1 MLWEH
6 KVICFSSTYEN
17 AKLVNI
23 TNCYPCKHLGF
34 LGPMLPPNLVSW
46 CRIGTVSD
54 FLENYFDLR
63 RNTIWCCEQSCI
75 FDLQRLV
82 TQTIR
87 NHLSLLHCIKLSAGI
102 GELLVAQAY
111 RSTQATV
118 FDNCKRSWH
127 MWEGT
132 KIVKCTNCLQ
142 VWTMLTFRNSTR
154 VLAPTKIEPCP
165 KLWIATQ

>member
-23 TNCYPCKHLGF
+23 TNCYPCKHLRF

-46 CRIGTVSD
+46 CRIGTVRD

-87 NHLSLLHCIKLSAGI
+87 NHLNHQCVYFI
-102 GELLVAQAY
+102 AQNICRHWEIVGTQTY

-118 FDNCKRSWH
+118 VDNCKRFWQ

-132 KIVKCTNCLQ
+132 KIVKCTNCLK
-142 VWTMLTFRNSTR
+142 V
-154 VLAPTKIEPCP
+154 
-165 KLWIATQ
+165 